1 MDGDHLRKAL
11 EGARQELEA
20 GLQEA
25 ERELAQLDARRAEL
39 VDLIGRARAALGVPV
54 SAAVEDASGGR
65 TLHAALAQILRENQN
80 QWMTAAELRD
90 EVNRRGLYRKR
101 DGSAV
106 EVNQISARTKN
117 YDDLFEKSGGRI
129 RLREE

>member
-1 MDGDHLRKAL
+1 MDGDYLRRAL
-11 EGARQELEA
+11 EGARAELEV

-25 ERELAQLDARRAEL
+25 EKELAQLDARRAEL
-39 VDLIGRARAALGVPV
+39 VDLIERARAALGVPI
-54 SAAVEDASGGR
+54 SAAVENAAGGR

-80 QWMTAAELRD
+80 RWMTAGELRD
-90 EVNRRGLYRKR
+90 EVNRRSLYRKR

-106 EVNQISARTKN
+106 EVNQVSARTKN

-129 RLREE
+129 RLRQD